1 MAMTDVLLIDDD
13 TELSRMLGEFLSD
26 EGFSVTVATNGEEGA
41 ALALSGRFAAV
52 ILDVMLPRIN
62 GVDVLRRVRAESAVP
77 IIMLTA
83 RGDYVDR
90 IVGLE
95 LGADDYVAKPY
106 HPRELVARLRAVL
119 RRADTP
125 RTNSALS
132 ISALRLDAARR
143 GTYWRNRPIDLTATE
158 FKLLQALMIS
168 GETVATKE
176 ALSLAVLGRARQPYD
191 RSIDVHASNLRLKL
205 DKATDGGI
213 LIETV
218 RGVGYRVRAIP

>member
-1 MAMTDVLLIDDD
+1 MTDVLLIDDD
-13 TELSRMLGEFLSD
+13 TELSRMLGEFLSE
-26 EGFSVTVATNGEEGA
+26 EGFSVTAATNGEEGA

-77 IIMLTA
+77 IVMLTA

-119 RRADTP
+119 RRTDTP

-132 ISALRLDAARR
+132 IGALRLDAARR
-143 GTYWRNRPIDLTATE
+143 GTYWQDRPIDLTATE

-213 LIETV
+213 AIETV
-218 RGVGYRVRAIP
+218 RGVGYRVRTIP